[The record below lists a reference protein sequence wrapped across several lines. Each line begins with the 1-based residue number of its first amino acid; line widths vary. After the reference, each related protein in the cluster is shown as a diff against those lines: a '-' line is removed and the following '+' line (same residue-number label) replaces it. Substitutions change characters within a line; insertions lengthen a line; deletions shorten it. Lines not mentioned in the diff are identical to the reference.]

1 MTETVSREQVK
12 KLLEALLFVAWEPV
26 SLKRLAEIV
35 ECESRLVRELLGEL
49 QAEYSERGF
58 RLVEIAGG
66 WQFLTPAD
74 IAPFIEKLYNPRTQQ
89 LSKAALETLAI
100 VAYRQPVTRLEIDS
114 IRQVKSDAVL
124 GKLMEKSL
132 VKEVGRLEGPGRP
145 ILYGT
150 TREFLAAFGLVSL
163 AELPPL
169 PEQDEQS
176 EVNLFSTDDILPMS
190 ENSPPQED
198 ADITEQA

>member
-190 ENSPPQED
+190 ENSPPQEET
-198 ADITEQA
+198 DITE

>member
-190 ENSPPQED
+190 ENSPPQEE